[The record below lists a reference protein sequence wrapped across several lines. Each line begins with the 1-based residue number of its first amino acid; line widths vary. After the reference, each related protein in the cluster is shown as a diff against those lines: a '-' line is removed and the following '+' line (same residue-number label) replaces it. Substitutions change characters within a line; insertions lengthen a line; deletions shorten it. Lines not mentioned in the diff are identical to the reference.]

1 LDDELKMLKGEEVD
15 YIATRKEDEQE
26 EMMKR
31 ES

>member
-1 LDDELKMLKGEEVD
+1 MMILKMLKGKEVD